1 MTDHCLIVEDE
12 PGIQEFMAKVLQLSG
27 ISSTL
32 CSNASEMLKYIQ
44 EKEVRLIFLD
54 LALEGSD
61 AIEVLHSLSELKF
74 RGTIQLMSGRGHDVM
89 AHIFKIGEELG
100 FRMLEPLMK
109 PFKTSAI
116 RQILSN
122 ENMMIEKAANAAIY
136 ELEESVLTGTSF
148 WCLPC
153 LSIQTRKLDHIE
165 VNVRV
170 SNPDLA
176 AHAKIIDFKPETSN
190 EQLLLFRHALAELSM
205 LERELALTET
215 PFSVIIPSQLN
226 HWKSI
231 KISSLINN
239 PQKNAAK
246 AHFIVLDF
254 SEEDVFSDLA
264 AARDIMVQLR
274 IQNIRIRLSH
284 AGYKLA
290 SLTGNDKLPLQEVVI
305 DSELLNQRYEDHAH
319 AAILK
324 VIAYCKAT
332 GATALTGLVNSS
344 VLGWVG
350 KNGFDRYI
358 SDSLYTFKAG
368 GNNASSEKRKPLDEF
383 KREWSPYRT
392 SNGSIIRR
400 ASPSD
405 FSKAANN

>member
-1 MTDHCLIVEDE
+1 MEATLTDHCLIVEDE

-153 LSIQTRKLDHIE
+153 LR
-165 VNVRV
+165 
-170 SNPDLA
+170 
-176 AHAKIIDFKPETSN
+176 FKPEN
-190 EQLLLFRHALAELSM
+190 W
-205 LERELALTET
+205 
-215 PFSVIIPSQLN
+215 II
-226 HWKSI
+226 
-231 KISSLINN
+231 
-239 PQKNAAK
+239 
-246 AHFIVLDF
+246 
-254 SEEDVFSDLA
+254 
-264 AARDIMVQLR
+264 
-274 IQNIRIRLSH
+274 
-284 AGYKLA
+284 
-290 SLTGNDKLPLQEVVI
+290 
-305 DSELLNQRYEDHAH
+305 
-319 AAILK
+319 
-324 VIAYCKAT
+324 
-332 GATALTGLVNSS
+332 
-344 VLGWVG
+344 
-350 KNGFDRYI
+350 
-358 SDSLYTFKAG
+358 
-368 GNNASSEKRKPLDEF
+368 
-383 KREWSPYRT
+383 
-392 SNGSIIRR
+392 
-400 ASPSD
+400 
-405 FSKAANN
+405 SK